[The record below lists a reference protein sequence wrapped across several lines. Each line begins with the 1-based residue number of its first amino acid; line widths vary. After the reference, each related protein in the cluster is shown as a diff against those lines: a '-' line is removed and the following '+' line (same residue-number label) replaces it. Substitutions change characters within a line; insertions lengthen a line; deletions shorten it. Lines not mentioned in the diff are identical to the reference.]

1 MVAVSGS
8 NDFNA
13 KTRRRLRSFVR
24 KEGFVTLCRAPAPR
38 ARPRGTRDP
47 RTSRAL
53 EDTLDCHA
61 IARDE
66 DFPIVP
72 GPPDAVLCAAAR
84 APDIARELMVS
95 RYSVTPAR
103 A

>member
-24 KEGFVTLCRAPAPR
+24 KEGFVTLSAPAPR
-38 ARPRGTRDP
+38 ARPRGTLA